1 MELLEEINNRIKN
14 TLSEK
19 RYFHSVCTMNR
30 METLAKI
37 YNVDVEKAK
46 LVGIIHDIAKEMTA
60 KEAFEYVKK
69 YNLKIDEI
77 EEKCPRLLHAKIGAH
92 IAKVEYNFINEMCT
106 AIAVHTTAKAN
117 MSIMDK
123 ILFMADSTGEDR
135 KWPDVPYVRELAEK
149 DIDAAILYMLDLNI
163 KDMINAKEL
172 IHPDSILARN
182 FLIESKNTS
191 R

>member
-1 MELLEEINNRIKN
+1 
-14 TLSEK
+14 
-19 RYFHSVCTMNR
+19 
-30 METLAKI
+30 
-37 YNVDVEKAK
+37 
-46 LVGIIHDIAKEMTA
+46 
-60 KEAFEYVKK
+60 
-69 YNLKIDEI
+69 
-77 EEKCPRLLHAKIGAH
+77 
-92 IAKVEYNFINEMCT
+92 MCT